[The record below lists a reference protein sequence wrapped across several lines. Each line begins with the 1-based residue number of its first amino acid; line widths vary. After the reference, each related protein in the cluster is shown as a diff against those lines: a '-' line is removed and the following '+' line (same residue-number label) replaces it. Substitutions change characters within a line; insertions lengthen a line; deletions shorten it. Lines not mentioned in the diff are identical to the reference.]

1 MEKQIK
7 SVALIL
13 SVLSSV
19 CLPSVL
25 CAGRRRTY
33 DHPLL
38 LLLPEHRCSLRM
50 IPGWYWRGSC
60 LHIWRFW
67 QMRIS
72 HELSHGDETIVARAQ
87 LFNNSRQSRDRL
99 EAISASIV
107 EQNNSSIAG
116 KLKNT

>member
-1 MEKQIK
+1 
-7 SVALIL
+7 
-13 SVLSSV
+13 
-19 CLPSVL
+19 
-25 CAGRRRTY
+25 
-33 DHPLL
+33 
-38 LLLPEHRCSLRM
+38 
-50 IPGWYWRGSC
+50 
-60 LHIWRFW
+60 
-67 QMRIS
+67 MRIS